1 MSNDLS
7 AMQTYLHEHIPITA
21 HFGVEVIAFGKGSI
35 CLRAPLAANI
45 NHRDTAFGGSLS
57 SLGILAGWG
66 LIHFSLQQ
74 LGLPSR
80 IVIQSSRME
89 FLAPGDADFEAT
101 AALPD
106 AAGWERFCTMLRK
119 KGRARITLPSE
130 VTIGSTTVASHEG
143 VYVAILNDRLAG

>member
-1 MSNDLS
+1 MRIDLS

-21 HFGVEVIAFGKGSI
+21 HLGVEVRAFENGAI
-35 CLRAPLAANI
+35 RLRAPLAANI

-66 LIHFSLQQ
+66 LIHFSLTQ

-101 AALPD
+101 ATLPD
-106 AAGWERFCTMLRK
+106 ARAWERFCTMLEK
-119 KGRARITLPSE
+119 KGRARLTLPSE
-130 VTIGSTTVASHEG
+130 VHIGAAQVATHEG
-143 VYVAILNDRLAG
+143 VYVAILNERLA

>member
-1 MSNDLS
+1 MSNSLRDMES
-7 AMQTYLHEHIPITA
+7 YLHEHIPITA
-21 HFGVEVIAFGKGSI
+21 HFGVEVTAFGDGSI
-35 CLRAPLAANI
+35 RLRAPLAANI

-66 LIHFSLQQ
+66 LIHFALQQ
-74 LGLPSR
+74 RGLPSR
-80 IVIQSSRME
+80 IVIQSSRMD

-106 AAGWERFCTMLRK
+106 AVGWERFCTMLEK
-119 KGRARITLPSE
+119 KGRARLTLPSV
-130 VTIGSTTVASHEG
+130 VTIGSTMVASHEG

>member
-1 MSNDLS
+1 MRNDLS

-21 HFGVEVIAFGKGSI
+21 HFGVEVVAFGDGAI
-35 CLRAPLAANI
+35 RLRAPLAANI

-74 LGLPSR
+74 RGMPSR
-80 IVIQSSRME
+80 IVIQSSRMD

-101 AALPD
+101 AVLAD
-106 AAGWERFCTMLRK
+106 TKVWERFCTMLEK
-119 KGRARITLPSE
+119 KGRARLTLPSL

-143 VYVAILNDRLAG
+143 VYVALLNERLEK